1 MLSSAMFRAV
11 GLVFF
16 LFHIVPD
23 RLVKWGVGS
32 ADLKFWSNL
41 LYRKQNFMRL
51 TIGLKLRTSFVV
63 VLCGVWVGF

>member
-41 LYRKQNFMRL
+41 LYY
-51 TIGLKLRTSFVV
+51 
-63 VLCGVWVGF
+63 